1 MDKRSS
7 QLHCHRRFI
16 TFLACSGFK
25 LKVSIKSSRVSSESI
40 APSRPFSW
48 NVGARWPKKGHV
60 RMAPHLQVTMT
71 RHLQLR
77 QVDAEELWLQSL
89 VPRNWQE
96 RVADKEMRKA
106 MGTALDHWLGN
117 CNGLC
122 EVEDKPALE
131 HHLQITLLQNFL
143 PFNSVRSDGRV
154 VWPENL
160 FCSRNIMNGA
170 LSNYSSCRA

>member
-1 MDKRSS
+1 MD
-7 QLHCHRRFI
+7 

-40 APSRPFSW
+40 APSRPFSR
-48 NVGARWPKKGHV
+48 NVGARWPKKRSCKNGATSASDHDPASSTETGGCWGV
-60 RMAPHLQVTMT
+60 VAAEVGAT
-71 RHLQLR
+71 QL
-77 QVDAEELWLQSL
+77 
-89 VPRNWQE
+89 
-96 RVADKEMRKA
+96 MRKA

-131 HHLQITLLQNFL
+131 HHLHTTLLQNFL
-143 PFNSVRSDGRV
+143 PFNSVRSAGRV
-154 VWPENL
+154 V
-160 FCSRNIMNGA
+160 MNTGILCIPPVARKFVLQARYYGA